1 MRRFGRRAAQA
12 AVVLGVAALA
22 VAVATGFTSGRT
34 STGLA
39 KGTIKVGYGNNLTG
53 FLAVHDKLISN
64 GAKLAVEQIN
74 GKGGI
79 GGKVKIALTLEDVK
93 SDPAVSVQVAN
104 DLIGKHVGVLVLP
117 CNTDFQVAMA
127 SVAQRKKQFT
137 LSPCNADPT
146 VAKKFPVYWP
156 VGMAGNAQMAQL
168 ANYAKLRKY
177 KRVYVLDSPSFLYVQ
192 LMAKYFKKAAPSRGI
207 SIVGTDH
214 IPFGATGF
222 AGSPEGYAAI
232 VTKIKNLQ
240 TKPQAIMTGLF
251 SPFVDFLA
259 RQLRSQG
266 VNIPVIGSDGMD
278 TGVNLQV
285 GGSAVNGYGFS
296 TFGFPDKGT
305 TTARFYSQFRKRFGA
320 SPDGTYPAL
329 GYDTIKVLEAA
340 VLRAGSTDP
349 KKIQAA
355 LSAGMT
361 VKGALGFVAYLGH
374 GQHNPK
380 NLVVVDQIKGGKFVK
395 VLKSVPTKVP
405 AP

>member
-1 MRRFGRRAAQA
+1 MHID
-12 AVVLGVAALA
+12 L
-22 VAVATGFTSGRT
+22 
-34 STGLA
+34 
-39 KGTIKVGYGNNLTG
+39 K
-53 FLAVHDKLISN
+53 
-64 GAKLAVEQIN
+64 
-74 GKGGI
+74 
-79 GGKVKIALTLEDVK
+79 LEDVK
-93 SDPAVSVQVAN
+93 SDPAVSVQVAS
-104 DLIGKHVGVLVLP
+104 DLIAKHVNVLVLP
-117 CNTDFQVAMA
+117 CNTDYQVAMTN
-127 SVAQRKKQFT
+127 VAQRKKQFT

-146 VAKKFPVYWP
+146 VPRRYSVYWP

-177 KRVYVLDSPSFLYVQ
+177 KRVYVLDSPFLYVH

-207 SIVGTDH
+207 SIAGTDT

-232 VTKIKNLQ
+232 VTKIKNLK
-240 TKPQAIMTGLF
+240 TKPNAIMTGLF

-259 RQLRSQG
+259 RELKTQG
-266 VNIPVIGSDGMD
+266 ISIPIIGSDGMD
-278 TGVNLQV
+278 TAVDLQV

-296 TFGFPDKGT
+296 TFGYPDKGSA
-305 TTARFYSQFRKRFGA
+305 TARFYAQFRRRFGA

-340 VLRAGSTDP
+340 VIKAGSTDP

-355 LSAGMT
+355 LSAGLT
-361 VKGALGFVAYLGH
+361 VNGALGALRYKGG
-374 GQHNPK
+374 GQHNPT
-380 NLVVVDQIKGGKFVK
+380 NTVVVDQIKGGKFVK

>member
-1 MRRFGRRAAQA
+1 MRRFGRTTALAVIVVGAAA
-12 AVVLGVAALA
+12 A
-22 VAVATGFTSGRT
+22 VAVATGSTSRT
-34 STGLA
+34 DLG

-117 CNTDFQVAMA
+117 CNTDYQVAMA
-127 SVAQRKKQFT
+127 NVAQRTKQFT
-137 LSPCNADPT
+137 LSPCNGDPT

-177 KRVYVLDSPSFLYVQ
+177 KRVYVLDSSFLYVH

-207 SIVGTDH
+207 SIVGTDQ

-222 AGSPEGYAAI
+222 GGTPESYAAI
-232 VTKIKNLQ
+232 VTKIKNLKP
-240 TKPQAIMTGLF
+240 KPQAIMTGLF

-259 RQLRSQG
+259 RQLKSQG
-266 VNIPVIGSDGMD
+266 VNVPVIGSDGMD

-296 TFGFPDKGT
+296 TFGSPDKGT
-305 TTARFYSQFRKRFGA
+305 ATARFYAQFRKRFGA

-340 VLRAGSTDP
+340 VLKAGSTDP
-349 KKIQAA
+349 KKIQAV
-355 LSAGMT
+355 LSRGMT
-361 VKGALGFVAYLGH
+361 VRGALGPLRYLGH
-374 GQHNPK
+374 GRHNPT
-380 NLVVVDQIKGGKFVK
+380 NVVVVDQIKGGKFVK
-395 VLKSVPTKVP
+395 VLKGVPTKVP

>member
-74 GKGGI
+74 RKGGI

-146 VAKKFPVYWP
+146 VPKKFSVYWP

-177 KRVYVLDSPSFLYVQ
+177 KRVYVLDSPSFMYVQ

-232 VTKIKNLQ
+232 VTKIKNLSP
-240 TKPQAIMTGLF
+240 KPNAIMTGLF

-296 TFGFPDKGT
+296 TFGSPDKGT
-305 TTARFYSQFRKRFGA
+305 ATARFYAQFRKRFGA

-340 VLRAGSTDP
+340 VLKAGSTDP
-349 KKIQAA
+349 KKIQAV

-361 VKGALGFVAYLGH
+361 VNGALGPVKYLGH
-374 GQHNPK
+374 GQHNPR
-380 NLVVVDQIKGGKFVK
+380 NVVVVDQIKGGKFVK

>member
-1 MRRFGRRAAQA
+1 MRRFGRT
-12 AVVLGVAALA
+12 AALAVIVVGTAAAA
-22 VAVATGFTSGRT
+22 VAVATGSTSR
-34 STGLA
+34 TGLG

-74 GKGGI
+74 SKGGI
-79 GGKVKIALTLEDVK
+79 GGKVKIALNLEDVK

-117 CNTDFQVAMA
+117 CNTDYQVAMA

-168 ANYAKLRKY
+168 ASYAKLRKY

-192 LMAKYFKKAAPSRGI
+192 LMAKYFEKAAPSRGI

-222 AGSPEGYAAI
+222 GGTPESYAAI

-259 RQLRSQG
+259 RQLKSQG
-266 VNIPVIGSDGMD
+266 VKIPIIGSDGMD

-296 TFGFPDKGT
+296 TFGSPDKGT
-305 TTARFYSQFRKRFGA
+305 ATARFYAQFRKRFGA

-329 GYDTIKVLEAA
+329 GYDTIKALEAA
-340 VLRAGSTDP
+340 VLKAGSTDP
-349 KKIQAA
+349 KKIQAV
-355 LSAGMT
+355 LSRGMT
-361 VKGALGFVAYLGH
+361 VRGALGSVHYLGH
-374 GQHNPK
+374 GQHNPT
-380 NLVVVDQIKGGKFVK
+380 NVVVVDQIKGGKFVK
-395 VLKSVPTKVP
+395 VLKSVPKKVP

>member
-1 MRRFGRRAAQA
+1 MRRFGRTTAL
-12 AVVLGVAALA
+12 AVIVVGVAAAA
-22 VAVATGFTSGRT
+22 VAVATGSASR
-34 STGLA
+34 TGLS

-64 GAKLAVEQIN
+64 GARLAVEQIN

-117 CNTDFQVAMA
+117 CNTDYQVAMA

-137 LSPCNADPT
+137 LSPCNGDPT

-156 VGMAGNAQMAQL
+156 VGMAGNAQMTQL

-177 KRVYVLDSPSFLYVQ
+177 KRVYVLDSTFLYVH

-207 SIVGTDH
+207 SIVGTDS

-222 AGSPEGYAAI
+222 GGTPESYAAI
-232 VTKIKNLQ
+232 VTKIKNLK
-240 TKPQAIMTGLF
+240 TKPNAIMTGLF

-259 RQLRSQG
+259 RQLKSQG

-296 TFGFPDKGT
+296 TFGSPDKGT
-305 TTARFYSQFRKRFGA
+305 ATARFYAQFRKRFGA

-340 VLRAGSTDP
+340 VLKAGSTDP
-349 KKIQAA
+349 KKIQAV
-355 LSAGMT
+355 LSRGMIIH
-361 VKGALGFVAYLGH
+361 GALGPVRYLGH
-374 GQHNPK
+374 GQHNPT
-380 NLVVVDQIKGGKFVK
+380 NVVAVDQIKGGKFVK
-395 VLKSVPTKVP
+395 VLKNVPKKVP

>member
-1 MRRFGRRAAQA
+1 MRRFGRSTAL
-12 AVVLGVAALA
+12 AVIVVGVAAAA
-22 VAVATGFTSGRT
+22 VAVATGSTSRT
-34 STGLA
+34 DLG

-74 GKGGI
+74 SKGGI

-117 CNTDFQVAMA
+117 CNTDYQVAMA
-127 SVAQRKKQFT
+127 NVAQRKNQFT
-137 LSPCNADPT
+137 LSPCNGDPT
-146 VAKKFPVYWP
+146 VAKKFPIYWP

-177 KRVYVLDSPSFLYVQ
+177 KRVYVLDSQFLYVH

-207 SIVGTDH
+207 SIVGTDQ

-232 VTKIKNLQ
+232 VTKIKNLK
-240 TKPQAIMTGLF
+240 TKPNAIMTGLF

-259 RQLRSQG
+259 RQLKSQG
-266 VNIPVIGSDGMD
+266 VNVPVIGSDGMD

-296 TFGFPDKGT
+296 TFGSPDKGT
-305 TTARFYSQFRKRFGA
+305 ATARFYAQFRKRFGA

-340 VLRAGSTDP
+340 VIKAGSTDP
-349 KKIQAA
+349 KKIQAV
-355 LSAGMT
+355 LSRGMT
-361 VKGALGFVAYLGH
+361 VNGALGPVKYLGH

-380 NLVVVDQIKGGKFVK
+380 NVVVVDQIKGGKFVK

>member
-12 AVVLGVAALA
+12 AAVLAVAALA
-22 VAVATGFTSGRT
+22 VAVATGFTSREKA
-34 STGLA
+34 LQ

-64 GAKLAVEQIN
+64 GAKLAVEQMN
-74 GKGGI
+74 RGGGI
-79 GGKVKIALTLEDVK
+79 GGKVKIDLRLADVK

-117 CNTDFQVAMA
+117 CNTDYQVAMA
-127 SVAQRKKQFT
+127 NVAQRKKQFT

-146 VAKKFPVYWP
+146 VPRKFNVYWP

-177 KRVYVLDSPSFLYVQ
+177 KRVYVLDSPFLYVH

-207 SIVGTDH
+207 SIVGTDS

-222 AGSPEGYAAI
+222 AGTPQGYAAI
-232 VTKIKNLQ
+232 VTKIKNLK
-240 TKPQAIMTGLF
+240 TKPNAIMTGLF

-259 RQLRSQG
+259 RELKAQG
-266 VNIPVIGSDGMD
+266 VRTPIIGSDGMD
-278 TGVNLQV
+278 TAVDLQV
-285 GGSAVNGYGFS
+285 GGAAVNGYAFS
-296 TFGFPDKGT
+296 TFGYPDKGSP
-305 TTARFYSQFRKRFGA
+305 TAGFYAQFRKRFGA

-329 GYDTIKVLEAA
+329 GYDTIKVLAAA
-340 VLRAGSTDP
+340 VIKAGSTDP
-349 KKIQAA
+349 KKIQAVLA
-355 LSAGMT
+355 AGLT
-361 VKGALGFVAYLGH
+361 VNGALGPVRYKGG
-374 GQHNPK
+374 GQHNPT
-380 NLVVVDQIKGGKFVK
+380 NIVVVDQIKGGKFVK
-395 VLKSVPTKVP
+395 VLKGVPTNVP

>member
-1 MRRFGRRAAQA
+1 MRRFGRRGAQA
-12 AVVLGVAALA
+12 ALVAGVAAVA
-22 VAVATGFTSGRT
+22 VAVATGFTSGGT
-34 STGLA
+34 STTLS

-117 CNTDFQVAMA
+117 CNTDYQVAMTA
-127 SVAQRKKQFT
+127 VAQRKKQFT

-146 VAKKFPVYWP
+146 VPKRYSVYWP

-177 KRVYVLDSPSFLYVQ
+177 KRVYVLDSTFLYVH

-207 SIVGTDH
+207 TISGTDS

-222 AGSPEGYAAI
+222 AGTPEGYAAI
-232 VTKIKNLQ
+232 VTKIKNLR
-240 TKPQAIMTGLF
+240 TKPNAIMTGLF

-259 RQLRSQG
+259 RELKAQG
-266 VNIPVIGSDGMD
+266 VKIPIIGSDGMD
-278 TGVNLQV
+278 TAVNLQV
-285 GGSAVNGYGFS
+285 GGAAVNGYAFS
-296 TFGFPDKGT
+296 TFGYPDKGSPT
-305 TTARFYSQFRKRFGA
+305 VRFYSQFKKRFGA

-329 GYDTIKVLEAA
+329 GYDTIKALEAA
-340 VLRAGSTDP
+340 VLKAGSTDP

-355 LSAGMT
+355 LSSGLT
-361 VKGALGFVAYLGH
+361 VHGALGPVKYLGH
-374 GQHNPK
+374 GQHNPR
-380 NLVVVDQIKGGKFVK
+380 NIVAVDQIRGGKFVK
-395 VLKSVPTKVP
+395 VLKSVPTRVP
-405 AP
+405 SP

>member
-22 VAVATGFTSGRT
+22 VAVATGFTSGRS

-117 CNTDFQVAMA
+117 CNTDYQVAMTNI
-127 SVAQRKKQFT
+127 AQRKKQFT

-146 VAKKFPVYWP
+146 VPTKFPIYWP

-177 KRVYVLDSPSFLYVQ
+177 KRVYVLDSPFLYVH

-207 SIVGTDH
+207 SIVGTDQ

-232 VTKIKNLQ
+232 VTKIKNLP
-240 TKPQAIMTGLF
+240 TKPNAIMTGLF

-259 RQLRSQG
+259 RQLKSQG
-266 VNIPVIGSDGMD
+266 VNIPIIGSDGMD

-296 TFGFPDKGT
+296 TFGSPDKGT
-305 TTARFYSQFRKRFGA
+305 PTARFYAQFKKRFGA

-340 VLRAGSTDP
+340 VLKAGSTDP

-361 VKGALGFVAYLGH
+361 VNGALGPVKYLGH

-380 NLVVVDQIKGGKFVK
+380 NVVVVDQIKGGKFVK
-395 VLKSVPTKVP
+395 VLKSIPTKVP

>member
-1 MRRFGRRAAQA
+1 MRRFGRSAALGA
-12 AVVLGVAALA
+12 GVLGAAALA
-22 VAVATGFTSGRT
+22 VAVVTGFTSGGT
-34 STGLA
+34 SAGLS

-64 GAKLAVEQIN
+64 GARLAVEQIN
-74 GKGGI
+74 RKGGI
-79 GGKVKIALTLEDVK
+79 GGKVRIALTLEDVK

-117 CNTDFQVAMA
+117 CNTDYQVAMTN
-127 SVAQRKKQFT
+127 VAQRKKQFT
-137 LSPCNADPT
+137 LSPCNGDPT
-146 VAKKFPVYWP
+146 VAKKFPIYWP

-177 KRVYVLDSPSFLYVQ
+177 KRVYVLDSTFLYVH

-207 SIVGTDH
+207 SIVGTDQ

-222 AGSPEGYAAI
+222 ATSPEGYAAI
-232 VTKIKNLQ
+232 VTKIKNLRP
-240 TKPQAIMTGLF
+240 KPQAIMTGLF

-259 RQLRSQG
+259 RQLKSQG

-278 TGVNLQV
+278 TAVNLQV
-285 GGSAVNGYGFS
+285 GGSAVNGYAFS
-296 TFGFPDKGT
+296 TFGSLDKGSPT
-305 TTARFYSQFRKRFGA
+305 VRFYAQFRKRFGA

-340 VLRAGSTDP
+340 VIKAGSTNP
-349 KKIQAA
+349 KKIQAVLA
-355 LSAGMT
+355 RGMT
-361 VKGALGFVAYLGH
+361 VRGALGPVRYLGH

-380 NLVVVDQIKGGKFVK
+380 NLVVVDQIRGGKFVK
-395 VLKSVPTKVP
+395 VLKSVPTRVP

>member
-1 MRRFGRRAAQA
+1 MRRFGRTTAL
-12 AVVLGVAALA
+12 AVIVVGVAVAT
-22 VAVATGFTSGRT
+22 VAVATGSTSR
-34 STGLA
+34 TGLS

-74 GKGGI
+74 SKGGI

-93 SDPAVSVQVAN
+93 SDPAVSVQVAK

-117 CNTDFQVAMA
+117 CNTDYQVAMA
-127 SVAQRKKQFT
+127 SVAQGKKQFT

-177 KRVYVLDSPSFLYVQ
+177 KRVYVLDSQFLYIH

-232 VTKIKNLQ
+232 VTKIKNLSP
-240 TKPQAIMTGLF
+240 KPNAIMTGLF

-259 RQLRSQG
+259 RQLKSQG
-266 VNIPVIGSDGMD
+266 VNIPIIGSDGMD

-296 TFGFPDKGT
+296 TFGSPDKGT
-305 TTARFYSQFRKRFGA
+305 ATARFYAQFRKRFGA

-329 GYDTIKVLEAA
+329 GYDTIKTLEAA
-340 VLRAGSTDP
+340 VLKAGSTDP
-349 KKIQAA
+349 KKIQAV

-361 VKGALGFVAYLGH
+361 VNGALGPVKYLGH
-374 GQHNPK
+374 GQHNPR
-380 NLVVVDQIKGGKFVK
+380 NIVVVDQIKGGRFVK

>member
-1 MRRFGRRAAQA
+1 MRRFGRRGAGAAL
-12 AVVLGVAALA
+12 VVGVAALA
-22 VAVATGFTSGRT
+22 VAVASGFTSGGT
-34 STGLA
+34 STSLK

-74 GKGGI
+74 AKGGI
-79 GGKVKIALTLEDVK
+79 GGKVHIDLRLEDVK

-117 CNTDFQVAMA
+117 CNTDYQVAMA
-127 SVAQRKKQFT
+127 NVAQRKKQFT
-137 LSPCNADPT
+137 LSPCNGDPT
-146 VAKKFPVYWP
+146 VPKKYSVYWP

-177 KRVYVLDSPSFLYVQ
+177 KRVYVLDSTFLYVH

-207 SIVGTDH
+207 TISGTDS

-222 AGSPEGYAAI
+222 GGTPESYAAI
-232 VTKIKNLQ
+232 VTKIKNLR
-240 TKPQAIMTGLF
+240 TKPNAIMTGLF

-259 RQLRSQG
+259 RELQTQG
-266 VNIPVIGSDGMD
+266 VKIPIIGSDGMD
-278 TGVNLQV
+278 TAVDLQV
-285 GGSAVNGYGFS
+285 GGAAVNGYGFS
-296 TFGFPDKGT
+296 TFGYPDKGSP
-305 TTARFYSQFRKRFGA
+305 TARFYAQFRRRFGA

-340 VLRAGSTDP
+340 VIKAGSTDP
-349 KKIQAA
+349 KKIASA
-355 LSAGMT
+355 LSAGLT
-361 VKGALGFVAYLGH
+361 VNGALGPVKYLGH
-374 GQHNPK
+374 GQHNPR

-395 VLKSVPTKVP
+395 VLKSVPTRVP

>member
-1 MRRFGRRAAQA
+1 MRRIGRRAALGA
-12 AVVLGVAALA
+12 GVLGAAALA
-22 VAVATGFTSGRT
+22 VAAATGFTSGRT
-34 STGLA
+34 STGLS

-74 GKGGI
+74 RKGGI

-117 CNTDFQVAMA
+117 CNIDYQVAMTN
-127 SVAQRKKQFT
+127 VAQRKKQFT

-146 VAKKFPVYWP
+146 VPKKFSVYWP

-177 KRVYVLDSPSFLYVQ
+177 KRVYVLDSPFLYVH
-192 LMAKYFKKAAPSRGI
+192 LMAKYFQKAAPSRGI
-207 SIVGTDH
+207 TIVGTDQ

-222 AGSPEGYAAI
+222 AQTPEGYAAI
-232 VTKIKNLQ
+232 VTKIKNLR
-240 TKPQAIMTGLF
+240 TKPQAIITGLF

-259 RQLRSQG
+259 RALKAQG
-266 VNIPVIGSDGMD
+266 VTVPVIGSDGMD

-296 TFGFPDKGT
+296 TFGSPDKGT
-305 TTARFYSQFRKRFGA
+305 ATARFYAQFKKRFGA

-340 VLRAGSTDP
+340 VIKAGSTDP
-349 KKIQAA
+349 KKIQAV
-355 LSAGMT
+355 LSRGMT
-361 VKGALGFVAYLGH
+361 VRGALGPVRYLGR
-374 GQHNPK
+374 GRHNPT
-380 NLVVVDQIKGGKFVK
+380 NVVVVDQIRGGKFVK
-395 VLKSVPTKVP
+395 VLKSVPKKVP

>member
-1 MRRFGRRAAQA
+1 MRRFGRT
-12 AVVLGVAALA
+12 AALAVIVVGVGAAA
-22 VAVATGFTSGRT
+22 VAVATGSTSR
-34 STGLA
+34 TGLS

-74 GKGGI
+74 NKGGI

-93 SDPAVSVQVAN
+93 SDAAVSVQVAN

-117 CNTDFQVAMA
+117 CNTDYQVAMA
-127 SVAQRKKQFT
+127 LVAQRKKQFT
-137 LSPCNADPT
+137 LSPCNGDPT

-177 KRVYVLDSPSFLYVQ
+177 KRVYVLDSSFLYVH

-207 SIVGTDH
+207 SIVGTGQ

-222 AGSPEGYAAI
+222 GGTPESYAAI
-232 VTKIKNLQ
+232 VTTIKNLNP
-240 TKPQAIMTGLF
+240 KPQAIMTGLF

-259 RQLRSQG
+259 RQLKSQG
-266 VNIPVIGSDGMD
+266 VNIPIIGSDGMD

-296 TFGFPDKGT
+296 TFGSPDKGT
-305 TTARFYSQFRKRFGA
+305 ATARFYAQFRKRFGA

-340 VLRAGSTDP
+340 VLKAGSTDP
-349 KKIQAA
+349 KKIQAV

-361 VKGALGFVAYLGH
+361 VNGALGPVKYLGH
-374 GQHNPK
+374 GQHNPR
-380 NLVVVDQIKGGKFVK
+380 NIVVVDQIKGGKFVK
-395 VLKSVPTKVP
+395 VLKSVPKKVP

>member
-1 MRRFGRRAAQA
+1 MRRFGRRGVQA
-12 AVVLGVAALA
+12 AAVLGAAAVAI
-22 VAVATGFTSGRT
+22 AVATGFTSGR
-34 STGLA
+34 SSAGLS

-74 GKGGI
+74 RKGGI

-93 SDPAVSVQVAN
+93 SDAAVSVQVAN

-117 CNTDFQVAMA
+117 CNTDYQVAMA
-127 SVAQRKKQFT
+127 LVAQRKKQFT
-137 LSPCNADPT
+137 LSPCNGDPT

-156 VGMAGNAQMAQL
+156 VGMAGNAQMTQL

-177 KRVYVLDSPSFLYVQ
+177 KRVYVLDSQFLYVH
-192 LMAKYFKKAAPSRGI
+192 LMAKYFEKAAPSRGI
-207 SIVGTDH
+207 SIVGTDQ
-214 IPFGATGF
+214 IQFGATGF

-232 VTKIKNLQ
+232 VTKIKNLK

-259 RQLRSQG
+259 RQLKSQG
-266 VNIPVIGSDGMD
+266 VNIPIIGSDGMD

-296 TFGFPDKGT
+296 TFGSPDKGT
-305 TTARFYSQFRKRFGA
+305 ATARFYAQFRKRFGA

-340 VLRAGSTDP
+340 VVKAGSTDP
-349 KKIQAA
+349 KKIQAV
-355 LSAGMT
+355 LSRGMT
-361 VKGALGFVAYLGH
+361 VRGALGPVKYLGH

-380 NLVVVDQIKGGKFVK
+380 NVVVVDQIKGGKFVK

>member
-12 AVVLGVAALA
+12 AVVLGAAALA
-22 VAVATGFTSGRT
+22 VAVATGFTSGG
-34 STGLA
+34 SSAGLA

-117 CNTDFQVAMA
+117 CNTDYQVAMA
-127 SVAQRKKQFT
+127 NVAQRKKQFT
-137 LSPCNADPT
+137 LSPCNGDPT

-177 KRVYVLDSPSFLYVQ
+177 KRVYVLDSPFLYVH

-207 SIVGTDH
+207 SIVGTDQ

-232 VTKIKNLQ
+232 VTKIKNLS
-240 TKPQAIMTGLF
+240 TKPNAIMTGLF

-259 RQLRSQG
+259 RELKAQG
-266 VNIPVIGSDGMD
+266 VKVPIIGSDGMD
-278 TGVNLQV
+278 TAVDLQV

-296 TFGFPDKGT
+296 TFGYPDKGT
-305 TTARFYSQFRKRFGA
+305 ATARFYSQFRKRFGA

-340 VLRAGSTDP
+340 VLKAGSTDP

-361 VKGALGFVAYLGH
+361 VNGALGPVKYKGG
-374 GQHNPK
+374 GQHNPT

>member
-1 MRRFGRRAAQA
+1 MRRFGRRAALGA
-12 AVVLGVAALA
+12 GVLGAAALA
-22 VAVATGFTSGRT
+22 VAVATGFTSGQT
-34 STGLA
+34 SAGLS

-74 GKGGI
+74 AKGGI

-117 CNTDFQVAMA
+117 CNTDYQVAMTN
-127 SVAQRKKQFT
+127 VAQRKKQFT

-146 VAKKFPVYWP
+146 VPKKFPVYWP

-177 KRVYVLDSPSFLYVQ
+177 KRVYVLDSTFLYVH

-207 SIVGTDH
+207 SIVGTDQ

-232 VTKIKNLQ
+232 VTKIKNLSP
-240 TKPQAIMTGLF
+240 KPQAIMTGLF

-266 VNIPVIGSDGMD
+266 VNIPIIGSDGMD

-296 TFGFPDKGT
+296 TFGYPDKGSP
-305 TTARFYSQFRKRFGA
+305 TAGFYAQFRKRFGA

-340 VLRAGSTDP
+340 VLKAGSTDP
-349 KKIQAA
+349 KKIQAV
-355 LSAGMT
+355 LSRGMT
-361 VKGALGFVAYLGH
+361 VRGALGPVQYLGR
-374 GQHNPK
+374 GRHNPT
-380 NLVVVDQIKGGKFVK
+380 NIVAVDQIRGGKFVK
-395 VLKSVPTKVP
+395 VLKSVPKKVP